1 MMQEQ
6 QRQVPQVQDSAGD
19 EEGGAWARDRAI
31 IQPEEQ
37 PATPPP
43 ASAADERAEQK
54 RRDLASG
61 TEDRG

>member
-1 MMQEQ
+1 VQE
-6 QRQVPQVQDSAGD
+6 SAGD

-43 ASAADERAEQK
+43 ASAADERGEQK